1 MNDNIEIRKQLDILK
16 LQIAALTQA
25 ADDFAFRLRIA
36 LRELGPFSVPAP
48 DQDVSEIPEFAARIS
63 DDTSADSLNDDTET
77 HFAPFG
83 PEPDDAPWYCIGP
96 YGEIDI
102 LETPVSSVEIEPGKD
117 EPTLEPEKKKATS
130 PEAESSKAKQTTAS
144 EFFTLGTADIDIT
157 TDWVCVTKRG
167 KGRMPTIL
175 AEVLAKKSFKFSR
188 QFSSTWVS
196 FLKPAQVNGKAM
208 RDKLRTVKGKTADDI
223 IVQAVE

>member
-1 MNDNIEIRKQLDILK
+1 MLK
-16 LQIAALTQA
+16 SQIAALAQT
-25 ADDFAFRLRIA
+25 ADGFAYGMRMA
-36 LRELGPFSVPAP
+36 LHELDSFSVPTA
-48 DQDVSEIPEFAARIS
+48 DRDVFEIPELAPSFS
-63 DDTSADSLNDDTET
+63 NDTSAESLNDDTET

-83 PEPDDAPWYCIGP
+83 PEPDDAPCYCIGA
-96 YGEIDI
+96 YGEIDT
-102 LETPVSSVEIEPGKD
+102 LETPVSSVEIAPGKD
-117 EPTLEPEKKKATS
+117 ELTLEPGKKKATP

-144 EFFTLGTADIDIT
+144 EFFTLGPADIDIT

-188 QFSSTWVS
+188 RFRSTWVS
-196 FLKPAQVNGKAM
+196 LLKPAQVNGKAM
-208 RDKLRTVKGKTADDI
+208 RDKLRTVKGKAAEGI